1 MGIYETLGGLRAVA
15 WTDVIQG
22 SVLMCG
28 FAVMLLLVFTRY
40 GTIGIATEQ
49 IFRNVDPEIVKKAM
63 PPDWQRIRE
72 WLSYILVVGLGGALY
87 PQAIQRIYAARSAT
101 VLRRSLTVMAF
112 FPLTTTL
119 VALIVGV
126 MAIAHHPGLKGAQAD
141 QILMVICRQVQ
152 SGSTFG
158 YWLVVILFA
167 AVLAAIM
174 STADSALLTISSIFT
189 KDLYARFIKHQLP
202 EEELTKIGKL
212 ISWIVIGVLV
222 GLAIL
227 LQENTTLVKL
237 LDRKFDML
245 VQLAPAFMI
254 GINWRG
260 LQTKPVLVGLSVGL
274 VVSIGLALLGYGK
287 ISGIHAGVFGLGFN
301 LLISV
306 GGSVISK

>member
-1 MGIYETLGGLRAVA
+1 
-15 WTDVIQG
+15 
-22 SVLMCG
+22 
-28 FAVMLLLVFTRY
+28 
-40 GTIGIATEQ
+40 
-49 IFRNVDPEIVKKAM
+49 
-63 PPDWQRIRE
+63 
-72 WLSYILVVGLGGALY
+72 
-87 PQAIQRIYAARSAT
+87 
-101 VLRRSLTVMAF
+101 MAF

>member
-28 FAVMLLLVFTRY
+28 FAVMLLLVCTRY

-49 IFRNVDPEIVKKAM
+49 IFRNADPEIVKKAM

-227 LQENTTLVKL
+227 LQENTTFS
-237 LDRKFDML
+237 REYN
-245 VQLAPAFMI
+245 I
-254 GINWRG
+254 GE
-260 LQTKPVLVGLSVGL
+260 VVGSE
-274 VVSIGLALLGYGK
+274 I
-287 ISGIHAGVFGLGFN
+287 
-301 LLISV
+301 
-306 GGSVISK
+306 